1 MEPDA
6 AGVCAGEDFPA
17 DCESDFMSV
26 WPADCF
32 APELFWDFVN
42 AAKLLMPMTFAGSE
56 CAAKL
61 LIRQSEWRMTF
72 AASDFGA
79 QTGPT
84 DKAAPE
90 IAAGSGGPG
99 QVIIA

>member
-1 MEPDA
+1 MPMTFA
-6 AGVCAGEDFPA
+6 ASEC
-17 DCESDFMSV
+17 
-26 WPADCF
+26 
-32 APELFWDFVN
+32 

-79 QTGPT
+79 KTGPT
-84 DKAAPE
+84 NKAATE
-90 IAAGSGGPG
+90 IAAASARPERL
-99 QVIIA
+99 IIESRDRIRLLLLCREKRILLVAFSRKKGFFSR